1 MMVVANASVL
11 RCRARGAAGL
21 QASPASPNT
30 TAPTLAPT
38 TAPYGRES
46 MFELT
51 SPRPTTEPAKEPSK
65 ADPAARAPRKRRTGP
80 TIRQAECPHSRED
93 GVVVIE
99 GTVVEI
105 HEAYRNMSRHPWA
118 TAATEPP
125 SRITTTSWRWKLAG
139 DCSHLGPLDALY
151 GGTRG
156 RGGRLRRALPSVPGG
171 PSTGRGRPLDGLV
184 LGGRARS
191 PDEGAAAT
199 RRAVAGG
206 GGCLNVG
213 DVNWPRLTGHPQTSN
228 GYGIE
233 PTPLL
238 VSRTSQGPVALGLR
252 LR

>member
-30 TAPTLAPT
+30 TAPPLAPT
-38 TAPYGRES
+38 T
-46 MFELT
+46 
-51 SPRPTTEPAKEPSK
+51 
-65 ADPAARAPRKRRTGP
+65 
-80 TIRQAECPHSRED
+80 
-93 GVVVIE
+93 
-99 GTVVEI
+99 
-105 HEAYRNMSRHPWA
+105 
-118 TAATEPP
+118 
-125 SRITTTSWRWKLAG
+125 
-139 DCSHLGPLDALY
+139 ALY

-199 RRAVAGG
+199 RQAVAGG

-228 GYGIE
+228 GYG
-233 PTPLL
+233 
-238 VSRTSQGPVALGLR
+238 
-252 LR
+252 